1 MATYTD
7 NYQLTKP
14 TMAET
19 ADIRTING
27 NMDTIDDILHASQIS
42 LADAYDSTQTYNTD
56 DVVMYEFLMY
66 KCLEDNVTGTWDAT
80 KWERTVAS
88 SSGASGTE
96 VVPNPQGTPT
106 ADLNK
111 IGIAGDIFNIAGSG
125 GGNVYGAFID
135 TNRVIQATKTVAINT
150 TDTYIATE
158 DCIILGGLIVANGRA
173 SNMYVNGVA
182 VGALYL
188 GSGNTSAIQTIMVK
202 KGDTFTFESGNSS
215 SFYTVYGL
223 TFGTNN
229 IFTPQIYSLEE
240 REVGVWI
247 DNKPLYAKTFDKRT
261 TTLSNQA
268 WTNNILETRNTG
280 ISIKIMD
287 GYAFLG
293 NTIISYDFYRA
304 FNSYFSWT
312 IDNGDELSL
321 RPNLDTSGQAIY
333 AGIVTIWYTKDS
345 DVAGSGSYNTLG
357 VPTHH
362 YSTEEQVI
370 GTWID
375 GKPLYQKTVVLTS
388 LPSNTSVTQQ
398 YPHNIDSIGEIVNHD
413 VIATWQSGST
423 VKLPYAQLTNGQLN
437 GIGSIDCNINKT
449 NIEIRVGTDRS
460 NMTAYA
466 TIQYTKITD

>member
-106 ADLNK
+106 ADLNT
-111 IGIAGDIFNIAGSG
+111 IGIAGDIFNIAGSGG

-135 TNRVIQATKTVAINT
+135 TNRVIQANT
-150 TDTYIATE
+150 IFNSDTSYTATE
-158 DCIILGGLIVANGRA
+158 DCAVVYSIAVNTGTNGQIFVDGKEINA
-173 SNMYVNGVA
+173 FYSGNGIMQPTDT
-182 VGALYL
+182 LYL
-188 GSGNTSAIQTIMVK
+188 KAGQTVSFKPTYSSGTS
-202 KGDTFTFESGNSS
+202 S
-215 SFYTVYGL
+215 YTVYGL
-223 TFGTNN
+223 TFGTQN
-229 IFTPQIYSLEE
+229 IFTPQIYSTEE
-240 REVGVWI
+240 RCVGVWI
-247 DNKPLYAKTFDKRT
+247 DNKPLYAKTYPITFSSNYVDITVDSTHEIKLLDGGVDSNNHDNFIHLGYTSQSDLCGAYEYELGKICFQNTYYASRPIGWLT
-261 TTLSNQA
+261 T
-268 WTNNILETRNTG
+268 
-280 ISIKIMD
+280 
-287 GYAFLG
+287 F
-293 NTIISYDFYRA
+293 
-304 FNSYFSWT
+304 
-312 IDNGDELSL
+312 
-321 RPNLDTSGQAIY
+321 
-333 AGIVTIWYTKDS
+333 YTKTTDT
-345 DVAGSGSYNTLG
+345 AGSGSYNTLG

-375 GKPLYQKTVVLTS
+375 GKPLYEKTITGTVTINSRIEGIFYYGTVDISS
-388 LPSNTSVTQQ
+388 L
-398 YPHNIDSIGEIVNHD
+398 NIDTGFFIDEASYYMDGTNNISFVN
-413 VIATWQSGST
+413 GSVNET
-423 VKLPYAQLTNGQLN
+423 TLELWTHYPRTNVHYTITLRFT
-437 GIGSIDCNINKT
+437 KT
-449 NIEIRVGTDRS
+449 TD
-460 NMTAYA
+460 
-466 TIQYTKITD
+466 